1 MVALIQTPVVA
12 LVQTPRGCP
21 LPGIRYIEK
30 RRGKPPVVAL
40 AQTPVV
46 ALAQTPVVA
55 LAQTPVVALAQ
66 TPVVALVQTP
76 VVARKSPQLLLLW
89 VIEWDFS
96 WQHFPVWLNFLNVH
110 GRLLCCLCG

>member
-55 LAQTPVVALAQ
+55 LAQTPVVA
-66 TPVVALVQTP
+66 PVQTP

>member
-66 TPVVALVQTP
+66 TPVVA
-76 VVARKSPQLLLLW
+76 RKSPQLLLLW

>member
-30 RRGKPPVVAL
+30 RRGKP
-40 AQTPVV
+40 PVV